1 MLKTNL
7 TFGRH
12 LSQCFWEG
20 WIPGRH
26 EEECLWQPG
35 HPRLLLQVFLVC
47 LPGTWSHFQGT
58 PRGKPVLWWLLQPA
72 ARINQ
77 LPVPVEQLLFES
89 LTLSTGVGQ
98 SLTQNCQSLTQNLSL
113 QAEQQLVDCAQAF
126 NNHGCSG

>member
-12 LSQCFWEG
+12 LSQSLWGG
-20 WIPGRH
+20 WILAGVRRNASGSQGIPG
-26 EEECLWQPG
+26 CW
-35 HPRLLLQVFLVC
+35 LQVFLVC
-47 LPGTWSHFQGT
+47 LPGTWSHFQVT
-58 PRGKPVLWWLLQPA
+58 LSGKPVLWWLSQPA
-72 ARINQ
+72 AMINQ
-77 LPVPVEQLLFES
+77 LSVPAVQLLFVS

-98 SLTQNCQSLTQNLSL
+98 SLTQNPSP